1 MSTLRTNALLDASG
15 GTTATV
21 NGYAPTLSN
30 MAGRNRIINGDMR
43 IDQRNAG
50 ASVTVNSASSPYVTD
65 RFNARLQQATGSMTA
80 QQSTVAPTGFVNSML
95 FTVTNTTAPA
105 AGDRVSVRQIV
116 EGTNIADLA
125 WGTAS
130 ATAIAFSFWVRSSIV
145 GTYGVGFIN
154 SSENRSYVGA
164 YVVSAANTWEYK
176 TIYVPGDVTGTWL
189 TTTGNGIRVTFD
201 LGSGSNYNA
210 SSANT
215 WVAQEAC
222 RVSGYVSLQQNA
234 GATWQVTG
242 VQLEAGSIATPF
254 ERRLYGQE
262 LALCQRYAINY
273 RSAEANGAYY
283 RYGFGE
289 CIAST
294 QINLNIV
301 FPVPMRAVPSLTTTG
316 TAANYAAYSRTSVV
330 ALSAVP
336 ALGSDGSS
344 PYWATILGN
353 TAGSLTQ
360 GSAGALMSNNNQSSY
375 LLFTAEL

>member
-1 MSTLRTNALLDASG
+1 MSEVRTNAILDATG

-21 NGYAPTLSN
+21 NGYAPSLSN

-65 RFNARLQQATGSMTA
+65 RFNARLQQATGAMTA
-80 QQSTVAPTGFVNSML
+80 QQSTVAPTGFVNSLL

-105 AGDRVSVRQIV
+105 AGNRVSVRQVV

-154 SSENRSYVGA
+154 SGENRSYVGA
-164 YVVSAANTWEYK
+164 YVVNAANTWEYK

-189 TTTGNGIRVTFD
+189 TTTGIGIRVTFD

-242 VQLEAGSIATPF
+242 VQLEAGSIVTPF
-254 ERRLYGQE
+254 ERRFYGDE
-262 LALCQRYAINY
+262 LARCQRYFQ
-273 RSAEANGAYY
+273 RW
-283 RYGFGE
+283 GFG
-289 CIAST
+289 ATDGRVGTGGWNST
-294 QINLNIV
+294 TSADIFIPLI
-301 FPVPMRAVPSLTTTG
+301 PEMRT
-316 TAANYAAYSRTSVV
+316 
-330 ALSAVP
+330 VP
-336 ALGSDGSS
+336 ALTAPSLGRVLDFAVAWHNVTSLG
-344 PYWATILGN
+344 ATGESTNKLISVGLN
-353 TAGSLTQ
+353 TATSGAAQ
-360 GSAGALMSNNNQSSY
+360 GDAAALGGGGAAFDY
-375 LLFTAEL
+375 RADAEL